1 MKRSWTFKQL
11 WTAYRA
17 IYSPFNCQEKI
28 WKWMCLSWIQQQ
40 FFECIF
46 SQNFTY
52 SVFGN
57 IASNSE
63 IIEYYFNDN
72 YYRNKITN
80 NKPYIVACV
89 FNKEAMRFTYEIYIN
104 ALIMFYCHKEDGRL
118 WVISENFPLYWST
131 QDHSYNF
138 S

>member
-1 MKRSWTFKQL
+1 MNVVIVRRISRFLHVIDNLQNIIMRNYKSG
-11 WTAYRA
+11 
-17 IYSPFNCQEKI
+17 PV
-28 WKWMCLSWIQQQ
+28 WI
-40 FFECIF
+40 ITMF

-80 NKPYIVACV
+80 NKPYIVAYMYV
-89 FNKEAMRFTYEIYIN
+89 FNKEAMRFT
-104 ALIMFYCHKEDGRL
+104 
-118 WVISENFPLYWST
+118 
-131 QDHSYNF
+131 
-138 S
+138 